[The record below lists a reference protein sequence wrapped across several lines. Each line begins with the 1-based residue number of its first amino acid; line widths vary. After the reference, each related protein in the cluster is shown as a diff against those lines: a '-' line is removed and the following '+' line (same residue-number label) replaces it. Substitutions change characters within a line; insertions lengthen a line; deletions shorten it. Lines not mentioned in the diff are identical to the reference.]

1 MKKGL
6 VLIPISLLSILIS
19 SNAQPNIN
27 QIEYKDNTHD
37 LAEVSESWDNSVQL
51 SYINDFT
58 NVDVVN
64 YTNLISVGEEKSE

>member
-64 YTNLISVGEEKSE
+64 YTNLISIGEEKSE